1 MKCFFSL
8 YFGFNFILIT
18 FESGL
23 KAAMLFVVRWPEA
36 LQTFSGVKLLHLFF
50 SASHHK
56 KGIESNGGDSD
67 FCFFNFPTPYLSFF
81 CTCFSLYLTSTDFS
95 ENIN

>member
-1 MKCFFSL
+1 MFFFL
-8 YFGFNFILIT
+8 FTLVFTFILIT

-23 KAAMLFVVRWPEA
+23 KAAMLFVIRWPET
-36 LQTFSGVKLLHLFF
+36 LQTSSGVKLLHLFF